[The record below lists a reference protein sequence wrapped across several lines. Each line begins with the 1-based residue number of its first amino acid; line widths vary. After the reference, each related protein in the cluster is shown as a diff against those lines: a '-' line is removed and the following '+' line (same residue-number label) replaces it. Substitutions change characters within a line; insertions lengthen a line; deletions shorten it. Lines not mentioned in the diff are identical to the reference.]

1 MSRLLVVD
9 DDPVVLN
16 LVQLRLKSG
25 GHRVITT
32 SDPDEALRVVEE
44 RGMPDVAVL
53 DVSMPGMSGL
63 ELLAQLRERPG
74 AEQLPAIFL
83 SARVQPQDIEAGRAL
98 GATYLTKPFVAS
110 ALLAAVDRALGTT
123 ATRPVEGW

>member
-16 LVQLRLKSG
+16 LVQIRLKTG
-25 GHRVITT
+25 GHRVISA

-44 RGMPDVAVL
+44 RGLPDVAVL
-53 DVSMPGMSGL
+53 DVSLPGMSGL

-74 AEQLPAIFL
+74 AEQLPAIF
-83 SARVQPQDIEAGRAL
+83 
-98 GATYLTKPFVAS
+98 VAS
-110 ALLAAVDRALGTT
+110 ALLAAVDRALSEAGA
-123 ATRPVEGW
+123 ATQGW